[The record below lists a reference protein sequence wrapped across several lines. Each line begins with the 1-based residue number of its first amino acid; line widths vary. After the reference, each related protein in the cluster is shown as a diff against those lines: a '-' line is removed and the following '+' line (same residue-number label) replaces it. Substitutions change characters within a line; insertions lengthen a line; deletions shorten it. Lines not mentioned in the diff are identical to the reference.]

1 MKSLSGL
8 FVVLLLAV
16 TNVGFAQAPASIDQA
31 TLTKRL
37 ETKDANLVV
46 LDVRTPEEFAAG
58 HVPGAKN
65 IPHDQLPARLSEL
78 ASAKDKDLVV
88 YCRSGR
94 RTAIALDTLAKNG
107 FTRARHLEGDM
118 LKWEEN
124 KLPIEK

>member
-1 MKSLSGL
+1 MKVLSQ
-8 FVVLLLAV
+8 LLITLLVAL
-16 TNVGFAQAPASIDQA
+16 TNVAVAQAPATIDQA

-37 ETKDANLVV
+37 ETKDANLLV

-78 ASAKDKDLVV
+78 AGAKDKDLVV

-107 FTRARHLEGDM
+107 FTRAKHLEGDM